1 MAPRA
6 ASASRF
12 RGGGRGAVRW
22 ATLVKTTGGAA
33 AGADGPIFAS
43 GVLRPFALL
52 LCRTHA
58 YGQRVYA
65 KRLAAI
71 RAFGCHVR
79 RDAGHGKAFLEER
92 SEARTPT
99 EGSGFRRRWNANH
112 LAAAQPACAES
123 GGDTSAEKR
132 FGLSG
137 ENTHNGHDLLIW
149 NRVCREISADVESL
163 RDHRF
168 R

>member
-12 RGGGRGAVRW
+12 RGGGRGADRW
-22 ATLVKTTGGAA
+22 ATLVKTPGGAA
-33 AGADGPIFAS
+33 AGADGSIFAS
-43 GVLRPFALL
+43 GLLRPFAILF
-52 LCRTHA
+52 CRTHA
-58 YGQRVYA
+58 YGQRVYVE
-65 KRLAAI
+65 RLAAV
-71 RAFGCHVR
+71 RALSCYVR
-79 RDAGHGKAFLEER
+79 RDASHGKAFLEER

-99 EGSGFRRRWNANH
+99 KGSGFRRRWNTNH
-112 LAAAQPACAES
+112 LAATRPACLES
-123 GGDTSAEKR
+123 GGYASAEKR

-137 ENTHNGHDLLIW
+137 ENTQNGHDLLMW
-149 NRVCREISADVESL
+149 NRVWCEISPDVESL